1 MARVY
6 KHRIEGDLPQNK
18 SRTRAKFSKLRT
30 RSMNLYFFV
39 PLALAWSVIQANT
52 ICPGAP
58 SSSYGNGLLG
68 CTRPV
73 CLASGGGLRPSADP
87 TKFFVCAG
95 LNIDYEMSCAPG
107 TCFSYEYQ
115 VCVHPRDWTDDCL
128 RAQGPTT
135 TTTQK
140 HTTTTTTTQEPTTT
154 TTQEPSTS
162 TTTTTQELSTTVAP
176 PEVLSNEPARSVQI
190 CPSSDPNTISYGAED
205 CDPFQCSADL
215 KASYRKFPSK
225 NPLYFYYCFT
235 DDVLSQERCPT
246 GTCFDYGRQQCVL
259 PSEWQNYCSGL

>member
-6 KHRIEGDLPQNK
+6 KHRIEWDLPQNK
-18 SRTRAKFSKLRT
+18 SRIRAKFCKLCNRA
-30 RSMNLYFFV
+30 MNLYYLV
-39 PLALAWSVIQANT
+39 PLALALSLVQANT

-128 RAQGPTT
+128 RAQ
-135 TTTQK
+135 
-140 HTTTTTTTQEPTTT
+140 EP
-154 TTQEPSTS
+154 
-162 TTTTTQELSTTVAP
+162 TVAP
-176 PEVLSNEPARSVQI
+176 PEMLSNEPDRSVQI
-190 CPSSDPNTISYGAED
+190 CPSSDPNTLSYGAED

-215 KASYRKFPSK
+215 NASNRKFPSK

-235 DDVLSQERCPT
+235 DTVLSQERCPT
-246 GTCFDYGRQQCVL
+246 GTCFDYGRQLCVL